1 MSEATAFVLYW
12 LLCATGMAALLFGSL
27 GLYCWHGIEQE
38 RAEQRA
44 IERWRRKQNA
54 SRPS

>member
-1 MSEATAFVLYW
+1 MSATVYILQW

-38 RAEQRA
+38 RAERRA
-44 IERWRRKQNA
+44 IERWRQKQSERRKA
-54 SRPS
+54 